1 MEPLE
6 GVHGPQVQNI
16 CNGEICEICEK
27 RKLMDFFF
35 LLTQLIKNS
44 DTFVVRGI
52 VGLLSADP
60 CSTLEQIVLGMI
72 G

>member
-1 MEPLE
+1 MGKKEVDGSIFL
-6 GVHGPQVQNI
+6 
-16 CNGEICEICEK
+16 
-27 RKLMDFFF
+27 

-44 DTFVVRGI
+44 DTFVVGGI
-52 VGLLSADP
+52 VGLLSAGP

>member
-1 MEPLE
+1 M
-6 GVHGPQVQNI
+6 
-16 CNGEICEICEK
+16 
-27 RKLMDFFF
+27 RKKEVDEFLF

-52 VGLLSADP
+52 VGLLSADL